1 MSVIALQTCLI
12 AFYFANTSELSVR
25 IDLMLNSH
33 FETCRYH
40 LQSVTNETKNTLDRT
55 ELTLDE
61 ITRRLVELESIRLVD
76 GGKSLTT
83 INSACSSDRLAYKRV
98 AFIVPYRDR
107 LVNLCV
113 FLNNMHVYLT
123 RRRINYGMYVI
134 EPANGELAFN
144 RGLLM
149 NVGFV
154 ESMRDDWNCFVFH
167 DVDMLPEDS
176 RLEYTC
182 NSKFPL
188 HYAVAVSQFNYR
200 YQLSP
205 LSLSLNN
212 IDFLLLLVFFVFF
225 YLKHRRIF

>member
-12 AFYFANTSELSVR
+12 AFYFTNTAGLSVR

-33 FETCRYH
+33 LGTCRYN
-40 LQSVTNETKNTLDRT
+40 LIPATNETTNTIDRS

-61 ITRRLVELESIRLVD
+61 ITRRLVEHESIRLVD

-83 INSACSSDRLAYKRV
+83 INSACSSDHLAYKRV

-134 EPANGELAFN
+134 EPASGELAFN

-149 NVGFV
+149 NIGFV
-154 ESMRDDWNCFVFH
+154 ESMRDIKSHSSYFNDWNCFVFH
-167 DVDMLPEDS
+167 DVDMLPENT

-182 NSKFPL
+182 NSRFPL

-200 YQLSP
+200 
-205 LSLSLNN
+205 
-212 IDFLLLLVFFVFF
+212 
-225 YLKHRRIF
+225 